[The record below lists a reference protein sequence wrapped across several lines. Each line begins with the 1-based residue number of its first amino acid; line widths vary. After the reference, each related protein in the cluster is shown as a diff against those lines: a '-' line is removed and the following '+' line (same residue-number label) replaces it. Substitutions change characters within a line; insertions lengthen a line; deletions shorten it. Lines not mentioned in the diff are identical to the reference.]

1 MTDQQIWMNIEQAAV
16 TLGLSVRTV
25 NRHINAGK
33 LHSRL
38 AEGRREVLMDGG
50 GAFPQPPLPQAPV
63 GQTPVN
69 VGPAG
74 QSFGSDP
81 IDVARWAAITS
92 PSDAIDPETVLALAD
107 NAADKAELAVTAYQ
121 ALARTADERVHT
133 GRRLLNAAW
142 VLVGIMSL
150 LAFVSLGWT
159 TNKLTRA
166 AVEHEH
172 LQKQVTSVAA
182 QADNAEHECDDLRI
196 ALAAA
201 REDAARAEGRL
212 AAYSEPRQT
221 AVAAAAAGSD
231 ASGKASPTTRPST
244 FAERIASILEQ

>member
-1 MTDQQIWMNIEQAAV
+1 MEVMTDQQIWMNIEQAAV

-33 LHSRL
+33 LNSRL
-38 AEGRREVLMDGG
+38 ADGRREVLMDGPSGG
-50 GAFPQPPLPQAPV
+50 GAMPQPPA
-63 GQTPVN
+63 GQTPV
-69 VGPAG
+69 
-74 QSFGSDP
+74 SFGPDQ
-81 IDVARWAAITS
+81 DEVATWAPATS
-92 PSDAIDPETVLALAD
+92 PSEGIDPETVLALAD

-121 ALARTADERVHT
+121 ALARTADERVYA

-142 VLVGIMSL
+142 VLVGVMSL

-172 LQKQVTSVAA
+172 LQKQVTTVTA

-201 REDAARAEGRL
+201 REEAARAEGRL
-212 AAYSEPRQT
+212 AAYKEPRQT
-221 AVAAAAAGSD
+221 AAGESVTQ
-231 ASGKASPTTRPST
+231 AKASPSTRPTT

>member
-33 LHSRL
+33 LQSRL
-38 AEGRREVLMDGG
+38 AEGRREVLMDGPCGGG
-50 GAFPQPPLPQAPV
+50 GAMPQPPA

-69 VGPAG
+69 IGAAEAGFGAEPADAMTWAPM
-74 QSFGSDP
+74 SSSDNG
-81 IDVARWAAITS
+81 
-92 PSDAIDPETVLALAD
+92 IDPETVLALAD

-121 ALARTADERVHT
+121 ALARTADERVHSS
-133 GRRLLNAAW
+133 RRLLNAAW
-142 VLVGIMSL
+142 VLVGFMSL
-150 LAFVSLGWT
+150 GAFVSLGWT

-172 LQKQVTSVAA
+172 LQKQVTTVTA

-221 AVAAAAAGSD
+221 TLAAKSD
-231 ASGKASPTTRPST
+231 TNGKASPSTRPST
-244 FAERIASILEQ
+244 FADRIASIFEQ